1 MDSKSERI
9 RGHYRSQVIKNSE
22 YERFKLEK
30 RNLITD
36 FVNMLGLEFVFFLL
50 YFWRF
55 GSSFVDVGH
64 QISHS
69 TLPEF
74 SANPSI
80 LLSKIVD

>member
-36 FVNMLGLEFVFFLL
+36 FVNMLGLEFVFFFSYIFGVLDLL
-50 YFWRF
+50 F
-55 GSSFVDVGH
+55 DVGH